1 MRIYIYVDA
10 NGRDSMRGAKRTFR
24 AEADRQRRALAA
36 AVPALDA
43 LAGAIDRPADSADPW
58 PPRTNTRPP
67 QATRAEA
74 LQR

>member
-36 AVPALDA
+36 VVSALDA
-43 LAGAIDRPADSADPW
+43 LAGAIDRLADSADPL
-58 PPRTNTRPP
+58 
-67 QATRAEA
+67 ATQDEQPATA
-74 LQR
+74 GDPG